1 MTPDELGIA
10 FAQACQEQGQV
21 GFALRLLESGGVR
34 LIGLSLPGR
43 VVADLLRTA
52 ADVYEANA
60 GPETVN

>member
-21 GFALRLLESGGVR
+21 GFALRLLDSGDVR
-34 LIGLSLPGR
+34 LIGLSLPRR
-43 VVADLLRTA
+43 VVADLLRKA

>member
-21 GFALRLLESGGVR
+21 GFALRLLDSGDVR
-34 LIGLSLPGR
+34 LIGLSLPRR
-43 VVADLLRTA
+43 VVAGLLRTA

>member
-1 MTPDELGIA
+1 MTLDELGVA

-34 LIGLSLPGR
+34 LIGLSLPGH
-43 VVADLLRTA
+43 VVAGLLRAA